1 MSTGNSAGS
10 PPSNRQDGSPREEKT
25 SPELPPRERLA
36 IIYVHGMGD
45 QTRLCDP
52 TALLNNLESYWQE
65 RGLPKHLLHSTVQSH
80 PSNPSEAH
88 YSMNVVLPNGSTL
101 DVHEVYWAPKSPN
114 VEASAV
120 LKWMRKQVL
129 VPLLRLHADWMELR
143 RLKLGVLGQTVTT
156 GLISSEEAI
165 FEEARYENLLRG
177 GDTAKFPRIGTPM
190 IFATLLRSAVFGD
203 KDRLPHAKWQ
213 ATAIGNDWTA
223 IWVILS
229 MILATLVFAVFVT
242 EAVLG
247 LAQFFQQEP
256 LSKWAARYG
265 LSYSNSVD
273 LWYIYPLIA
282 MSVVMTFAWVFG
294 IRPFFSKFMG
304 DVVQWATYQ
313 ETDEGFKVR
322 KAILDT
328 SSAVFRYVLRI
339 PGSDGQK
346 NTDPPYDRV
355 IVMAHSLGSVIAHD
369 TLLALK
375 RDHPGKLD
383 QISNFITYGSP
394 IDKFAYFFEA
404 LQGQSPRYVKTIHQ
418 LRGDLFKDRTEPLI
432 WQNFYE
438 EGDPIGGTIHTAG
451 PSWDPPGVALTS
463 KIHNI
468 YTANANVAL
477 VAPNHTGYI
486 GNKLVL
492 FRVWDTL
499 LLDPQVQ
506 INKPSSPPVWHEH
519 TDVDVMAHT
528 RWMRQMYAVILL
540 VPWVLLASYIAHGA
554 HLIQMQV
561 HQIAVGEP
569 SSALS
574 WLVAGGAVVSAVLL
588 ATSFWKPVHLLKP
601 LAITLTALTLVM
613 TCAIL
618 TTPSSTFWTNVP
630 TAAVKTST
638 SVAKEQKCESTF
650 SGTVQNFNL
659 ESTCKTPKA
668 SQYSPGKAAWA
679 TNRWS
684 AILGLSI
691 PAILTGMLLLLT
703 KWRSGGNPKKEAQ
716 AHERPNALLP
726 GIIAAFIGII
736 GYTSA
741 GLADSQ
747 AWLPWWWWRT
757 TLLYATFSLIIV
769 GGLLQPFWHYV
780 WPRIRL
786 AHHLKSKR

>member
-1 MSTGNSAGS
+1 MNKRRDRQKDPIKQKITY
-10 PPSNRQDGSPREEKT
+10 PPTPQ
-25 SPELPPRERLA
+25 ERLA

-65 RGLPKHLLHSTVQSH
+65 RCLPKHLLHSTVQSH
-80 PSNPSEAH
+80 PSNPSESH

-129 VPLLRLHADWMELR
+129 VPLLRLHANWIDLR
-143 RLKLGVLGQTVTT
+143 RLKLGVLGQAVTT
-156 GLISSEEAI
+156 ELISPVEATSEKDA
-165 FEEARYENLLRG
+165 YEKTLKK
-177 GDTAKFPRIGTPM
+177 DDVSKFPRIGTPM
-190 IFATLLRSAVFGD
+190 IFATLMRSAVIGD
-203 KDRLPHAKWQ
+203 IRRLPTARWQ
-213 ATAIGNDWTA
+213 ATSIGNDWTA
-223 IWVILS
+223 IWVIMS

-242 EAVLG
+242 EAVVG
-247 LAQFFQQEP
+247 LVQFLQQEP

-282 MSVVMTFAWVFG
+282 MSVVMTLAWVFG

-313 ETDEGFKVR
+313 ETDVGFKVR

-328 SSAVFRYVLRI
+328 SSDVFRYVLRI

-369 TLLALK
+369 TLLTLK
-375 RDHPGKLD
+375 RDHPGALN
-383 QISNFITYGSP
+383 QVSNFITYGSP

-418 LRGDLFKDRTEPLI
+418 LRGDLFEGRTEPLI
-432 WQNFYE
+432 WHNFYE

-451 PSWDPPGVALTS
+451 PSWDPPGVTLPS

-486 GNKLVL
+486 GNNLVL
-492 FRVWDTL
+492 YRMWDTL
-499 LLDPQVQ
+499 LLDHKAQ
-506 INKPSSPPVWHEH
+506 IEKLKSPAVEH

-540 VPWVLLASYIAHGA
+540 IPWVLLASYIAHGA
-554 HLIQMQV
+554 HLIQTYV
-561 HQIAVGEP
+561 HLHPNSGLGTI
-569 SSALS
+569 
-574 WLVAGGAVVSAVLL
+574 LL
-588 ATSFWKPVHLLKP
+588 QTFIFFTVILFFSFKKPVHLLKP
-601 LAITLTALTLVM
+601 LAIALTALTLVGIY
-613 TCAIL
+613 AVH
-618 TTPSSTFWTNVP
+618 TTPGSTFWTNAP
-630 TAAVKTST
+630 AAAVKARTDAP
-638 SVAKEQKCESTF
+638 VDQERKCEFTF
-650 SGTVQNFNL
+650 SGTEQNFKLDTN
-659 ESTCKTPKA
+659 CKTPEL

-684 AILGLSI
+684 YILGLSI
-691 PAILTGMLLLLT
+691 PAILTGILLLLT
-703 KWRSGGNPKKEAQ
+703 KWRSRGNPKKEVQ
-716 AHERPNALLP
+716 KHERPNALLP
-726 GIIAAFIGII
+726 GIIAAFIVII
-736 GYTSA
+736 GVTSA
-741 GLADSQ
+741 GAADGQ

-769 GGLLQPFWHYV
+769 GGVVQPIWHYV
-780 WPRIRL
+780 FHRIRL
-786 AHHLKSKR
+786 GHLLESTR

>member
-1 MSTGNSAGS
+1 
-10 PPSNRQDGSPREEKT
+10 
-25 SPELPPRERLA
+25 
-36 IIYVHGMGD
+36 MGD

-52 TALLNNLESYWQE
+52 TALLNNLEAYWQE
-65 RGLPKHLLHSTVQSH
+65 RCLPEHLLHSTVQSH

-190 IFATLLRSAVFGD
+190 IFATLIRSAVFGD

-223 IWVILS
+223 IWVIMS
-229 MILATLVFAVFVT
+229 MILATLVFALFVT
-242 EAVLG
+242 EAVVG

-265 LSYSNSVD
+265 LSYGNLVD
-273 LWYIYPLIA
+273 VWYISPLIA
-282 MSVVMTFAWVFG
+282 MSVVMTLAWVFG
-294 IRPFFSKFMG
+294 IRPFFSKYMG

-328 SSAVFRYVLRI
+328 SSDVFRYVLRI
-339 PGSDGQK
+339 PGADSQK
-346 NTDPPYDRV
+346 NSGLPYHRV

-369 TLLALK
+369 TLLTLK
-375 RDHPGKLD
+375 RDHPANLEK
-383 QISNFITYGSP
+383 ISDFITYGSP

-418 LRGDLFKDRTEPLI
+418 LRGELFKGRTKPLI

-438 EGDPIGGTIHTAG
+438 EGDPIGGTIHTTG
-451 PSWDPPGVALTS
+451 PSWAAPDIPLTS
-463 KIHNI
+463 EIRNI

-486 GNKLVL
+486 QNKLVL
-492 FRVWDTL
+492 FRVWNALMPGILPDT
-499 LLDPQVQ
+499 PPKVNEV
-506 INKPSSPPVWHEH
+506 ISPTDRQEH

-540 VPWVLLASYIAHGA
+540 IPWVLLASYIAHGA
-554 HLIQMQV
+554 HLIQLQV
-561 HQIAVGEP
+561 HQIALGAA
-569 SSALS
+569 SDALR
-574 WLVAGGAVVSAVLL
+574 WIIVGGAVVSVVLL
-588 ATSFWKPVHLLKP
+588 AISFWKPVHLLKP
-601 LAITLTALTLVM
+601 LAIALTALTL
-613 TCAIL
+613 TGIYAAL
-618 TTPSSTFWTNVP
+618 TTPGKTFWTDVP
-630 TAAVKTST
+630 TKTAKANT
-638 SVAKEQKCESTF
+638 DAPVAKEQKCESTF
-650 SGTVQNFNL
+650 SGTEQKFKL
-659 ESTCKTPKA
+659 DSTCSTPKPP
-668 SQYSPGKAAWA
+668 QYTPALAAWVQEQKK
-679 TNRWS
+679 WS
-684 AILGLSI
+684 PFAWIPWIPRTPWILWSSALVGLI
-691 PAILTGMLLLLT
+691 TPALLAAALLLAT
-703 KWRSGGNPKKEAQ
+703 KDKSMKHDTKLEAQ
-716 AHERPNALLP
+716 THEPPNTLLP
-726 GIIAAFIGII
+726 RIIGILIAFIAVSSAAFPDG
-736 GYTSA
+736 
-741 GLADSQ
+741 Q
-747 AWLPWWWWRT
+747 AILPWWWWRT

-769 GGLLQPFWHYV
+769 GLVQYI
-780 WPRIRL
+780 WP
-786 AHHLKSKR
+786 KRKLTHMLNP